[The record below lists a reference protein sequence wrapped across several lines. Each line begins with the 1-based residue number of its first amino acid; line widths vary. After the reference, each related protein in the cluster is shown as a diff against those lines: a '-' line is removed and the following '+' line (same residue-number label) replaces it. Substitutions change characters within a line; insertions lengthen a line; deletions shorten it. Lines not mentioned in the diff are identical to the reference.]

1 MSGIHSGWQ
10 IPRLLR
16 GPLWLIPVL
25 VLLGGASS
33 VVPAVQAP
41 VPNQITPNQQN
52 PFGEYAESGPLDAQK
67 RVSRLNA
74 DRHKTLVTDTNKLL
88 KLAEELDA
96 EVAANQSDAL
106 TPDELHKIAA
116 IEKLARSVR
125 EKMAISF
132 GGEPQFRDP
141 GFPGGLP
148 GTRPVGPR

>member
-1 MSGIHSGWQ
+1 MSGIHSNRQ
-10 IPRLLR
+10 ITRLLR

-41 VPNQITPNQQN
+41 IPNQITPNQQN
-52 PFGEYAESGPLDAQK
+52 PFAEYPDSGPLDAQK

-74 DRHKTLVTDTNKLL
+74 DRHKTVVTDTNKLL
-88 KLAEELDA
+88 KLAQELDA

-141 GFPGGLP
+141 GFPAGMP

>member
-1 MSGIHSGWQ
+1 MRGMHRNRPIA
-10 IPRLLR
+10 RVLR
-16 GPLWLIPVL
+16 VAHWLIPIL

-33 VVPAVQAP
+33 VAPAVQAP
-41 VPNQITPNQQN
+41 IPNQVTPNQQN
-52 PFGEYAESGPLDAQK
+52 PFAEFPDSGPLNAEK
-67 RVSRLNA
+67 RLSRLNA
-74 DRHKTLVTDTNKLL
+74 DRHKNMVTDANKLL
-88 KLAEELDA
+88 KLAQELDA

-125 EKMAISF
+125 EKMSISF

-141 GFPGGLP
+141 GFAPGMP